1 MKVGDLV
8 RYRSNLSPN
17 TIGIVT
23 AKVGS
28 WKIMVTVLNNDD
40 SWFIPARGW
49 DISHWKV
56 ISESPLTASDHPV
69 TLQE

>member
-23 AKVGS
+23 AKVGK
-28 WKIMVTVLNNDD
+28 WKIVVNVLNNDD
-40 SWFIPARGW
+40 LWFVPAREW
-49 DISHWKV
+49 DESHWKV
-56 ISESPLTASDHPV
+56 LSESP
-69 TLQE
+69 

>member
-28 WKIMVTVLNNDD
+28 WKIMVTALNTDD
-40 SWFIPARGW
+40 PWFSPSRGW

-56 ISESPLTASDHPV
+56 ISESG
-69 TLQE
+69 